1 MPLRKMQLRR
11 WIIVIIIIVGVIS
24 AIVYGFMPKPVS
36 VDLVKVSRGSF
47 KVTVEEE
54 GKTSVKDRFVLSAPV
69 AGFKRR
75 IKFDVGDCVQKGQT
89 LVELEPL
96 KSNLLDPRSHAAA
109 EAAVSSAEA
118 SLRVEEERVRAAT
131 ADKEYAEKNFERFK
145 KLHDGGY
152 VAKDALEQAEA
163 GAKRTEANLLSAK
176 AAVKVARFE
185 LEKALTALRHSA
197 AEDNRIQG
205 KIVLVQSPV
214 SGSILK
220 IYRESEGVVQSG
232 ESLIDIGDPEKLEV
246 KVEVLSADAVKM
258 RPGIPVYFE
267 RWGGNST
274 LSGKV
279 RVVEPAG
286 FTKISS
292 LGVEEQRVFVVVDI
306 TPSTKDE
313 HSLGDGYRL
322 EASFIIWEGKDVLQV
337 PASALFRKQDGWA
350 VFVVKNKKALHRE
363 VKVGHRTGLAAE
375 ILSGLSEGEE
385 VISHPDNTI
394 AEGIRIH
401 PR

>member
-1 MPLRKMQLRR
+1 MRLRR
-11 WIIVIIIIVGVIS
+11 WIIVIIITVGVIL

-36 VDLVKVSRGSF
+36 VDLVKVSRGSLQ
-47 KVTVEEE
+47 VTVEEE
-54 GKTSVKDRFVLSAPV
+54 GKTSVRDRFVLSAPV
-69 AGFKRR
+69 AGFMRR
-75 IKFDVGDCVQKGQT
+75 IKLDVGDHVQKGQA
-89 LVELEPL
+89 LIELEPL
-96 KSNLLDPRSHAAA
+96 KSNLLDPRSRAAA

-118 SLRVEEERVRAAT
+118 ALKVEEERGRAAT
-131 ADKEYAEKNFERFK
+131 ADTEYAGKNFERIK
-145 KLHDGGY
+145 KLYEGGY
-152 VAKDALEQAEA
+152 VAKDALEQAEV

-185 LEKALTALRHSA
+185 LDRALTALRHSA
-197 AEDNRIQG
+197 AEDTRIQG
-205 KIVLVQSPV
+205 KIVMIQSPV

-232 ESLIDIGDPEKLEV
+232 EPLIDIGDSEKLEV
-246 KVEVLSADAVKM
+246 KVEVLSADAVKI
-258 RPGIPVYFE
+258 RPGTPVLFE
-267 RWGGNST
+267 RWGGNSI

-292 LGVEEQRVFVVVDI
+292 LGVEEQRVFVIVDM
-306 TPSTKDE
+306 TPSEKGE
-313 HSLGDGYRL
+313 HRLGDGYRL

-350 VFVVKNKKALHRE
+350 VFVVKNNKALKRE
-363 VKVGHRTGLAAE
+363 VKVGQRTGLAAE
-375 ILSGLSEGEE
+375 ILSGLAEGEE
-385 VISHPDNTI
+385 VISHPDNSIEDGT
-394 AEGIRIH
+394 RVR

>member
-1 MPLRKMQLRR
+1 MPLRR
-11 WIIVIIIIVGVIS
+11 WIIVIIITVGVIS

-54 GKTSVKDRFVLSAPV
+54 GKTSVRDRFILSAPV

-75 IKFDVGDCVQKGQT
+75 IKLDVGDRVRKGQT

-118 SLRVEEERVRAAT
+118 SLKVEEERARAAA
-131 ADKEYAEKNFERFK
+131 ADAEYARKNFERIK
-145 KLHDGGY
+145 KLHEGGY
-152 VAKDALEQAEA
+152 VAKDALEQAET
-163 GAKRTEANLLSAK
+163 GAKRAGANLLSAE
-176 AAVKVARFE
+176 ATVRVARFE
-185 LEKALTALRHSA
+185 LDRAHTALRHSA
-197 AEDNRIQG
+197 AENTRIQG
-205 KIVLVQSPV
+205 KIVTIQSPV
-214 SGSILK
+214 NGSVLK

-232 ESLIDIGDPEKLEV
+232 EPVIDIGDPEKLEV
-246 KVEVLSADAVKM
+246 KVEVLSADAVKIK
-258 RPGIPVYFE
+258 PGASVLFE

-274 LSGKV
+274 LSGRV

-292 LGVEEQRVFVVVDI
+292 LGVEEQRVLVIVDI
-306 TPSTKDE
+306 TSSDKSE
-313 HSLGDGYRL
+313 KSLGDGYRL
-322 EASFIIWEGKDVLQV
+322 EASFIIWEGKDILQV
-337 PASALFRKQDGWA
+337 PASALFRNQEGWA
-350 VFVVKNKKALHRE
+350 IFVVKNNRAFKRE
-363 VKVGHRTGLAAE
+363 VRVGQRTGLVAE
-375 ILSGLSEGEE
+375 VLSGLTEGEE
-385 VISHPDNTI
+385 VISHLDNSIEDRT
-394 AEGIRIH
+394 RVR

>member
-1 MPLRKMQLRR
+1 MQLRR
-11 WIIVIIIIVGVIS
+11 WIIVIIITVGVIS

-54 GKTSVKDRFVLSAPV
+54 GKTSVRDRFILSAPV

-75 IKFDVGDCVQKGQT
+75 IKLDVGDRVQKGQT

-96 KSNLLDPRSHAAA
+96 KSNLLDPRSRAAA
-109 EAAVSSAEA
+109 QAAVSSAEA
-118 SLRVEEERVRAAT
+118 SLRVEEERARAAT
-131 ADKEYAEKNFERFK
+131 ADKEYAEKNFGRVK

-152 VAKDALEQAEA
+152 VAKDALEQAET

-185 LEKALTALRHSA
+185 LERALTALRHSA

-205 KIVLVQSPV
+205 KIVMIQSPV

-232 ESLIDIGDPEKLEV
+232 EPLIDIGDPEKLEV
-246 KVEVLSADAVKM
+246 KVEVLSADAVKI
-258 RPGIPVYFE
+258 RPGTPVLFE
-267 RWGGNST
+267 RWGGNSI

-292 LGVEEQRVFVVVDI
+292 LGVEEQRVFVIIDI
-306 TPSTKDE
+306 TSSDKNE
-313 HSLGDGYRL
+313 KALGDGYRL
-322 EASFIIWEGKDVLQV
+322 EASFIIWEGKDILQV

-350 VFVVKNKKALHRE
+350 VFVVKNNRALHRE
-363 VKVGHRTGLAAE
+363 VKVGQRTGLAAE
-375 ILSGLSEGEE
+375 ILSGLSEGEV
-385 VISHPDNTI
+385 VISHPDNSIENGT
-394 AEGIRIH
+394 RVR

>member
-1 MPLRKMQLRR
+1 MQLRR
-11 WIIVIIIIVGVIS
+11 WIIVIIITAGVLLG
-24 AIVYGFMPKPVS
+24 IVYGFMPKPVP
-36 VDLVKVSRGSF
+36 VDLVKASRGPLR
-47 KVTVEEE
+47 VTVEEE
-54 GKTSVKDRFVLSAPV
+54 AKTRVKDRFIVSAPV
-69 AGFKRR
+69 AGFMRR
-75 IKFDVGDCVQKGQT
+75 IKFDVGDRVRKGQP
-89 LVELEPL
+89 LAELEPL
-96 KSNLLDPRSHAAA
+96 KSNLLDPRSRAAA

-118 SLRVEEERVRAAT
+118 SLKVEEERVRAAT
-131 ADKEYAEKNFERFK
+131 ADTEYARKNFERVK
-145 KLHDGGY
+145 KLYEGGY

-176 AAVKVARFE
+176 AAVTVARFE
-185 LEKALTALRHSA
+185 LDRALTALRHSA
-197 AEDNRIQG
+197 AEDDRIQG
-205 KIVLVQSPV
+205 KIVMIQSPV

-232 ESLIDIGDPEKLEV
+232 EPLIDIGDPEKLEV
-246 KVEVLSADAVKM
+246 KVEVLSADAVKI
-258 RPGIPVYFE
+258 RPGTPVHFE
-267 RWGGNST
+267 RWGGNSI

-292 LGVEEQRVFVVVDI
+292 LGVEEQRVFVIVDVI
-306 TPSTKDE
+306 SSIKGE

-350 VFVVKNKKALHRE
+350 VFVVKSNRALNRE
-363 VKVGHRTGLAAE
+363 VKVGQRTGLAAE
-375 ILSGLSEGEE
+375 ILFGLAEGEE
-385 VISHPDNTI
+385 VISHPDNSIEDGT
-394 AEGIRIH
+394 RVR

>member
-1 MPLRKMQLRR
+1 MQLRR
-11 WIIVIIIIVGVIS
+11 WIIVIIITVGVIS

-36 VDLVKVSRGSF
+36 VDLVKVSRGSL

-54 GKTSVKDRFVLSAPV
+54 AKTRVKDRFVVSAPV
-69 AGFKRR
+69 AGFMRR
-75 IKFDVGDCVQKGQT
+75 TQFNVGDRVRKGQF

-96 KSNLLDPRSHAAA
+96 KSNPLDPRSHATA

-118 SLRVEEERVRAAT
+118 SLKVEEERARAAA
-131 ADKEYAEKNFERFK
+131 ADAEYARKNLERIK
-145 KLHDGGY
+145 KLFEGGY
-152 VAKDALEQAEA
+152 VARDALDQAET
-163 GAKRTEANLLSAK
+163 GTKRAEANLLSAE

-185 LEKALTALRHSA
+185 LDKAHTVLRHSA
-197 AEDNRIQG
+197 AEKVEIQG
-205 KIVLVQSPV
+205 KIVLIQAPV
-214 SGSILK
+214 NGSVLK
-220 IYRESEGVVQSG
+220 IHRESEGVVQSG
-232 ESLIDIGDPEKLEV
+232 EPLIDIGDPEKLEV
-246 KVEVLSADAVKM
+246 KVEVLSADAVKI
-258 RPGIPVYFE
+258 RPGTPVLFE

-274 LSGKV
+274 LSGVVK
-279 RVVEPAG
+279 VVEPAG

-292 LGVEEQRVFVVVDI
+292 LGVEEQRVLVITDI
-306 TPSTKDE
+306 TSSDKNE
-313 HSLGDGYRL
+313 KALGDGYRL

-350 VFVVKNKKALHRE
+350 VFVVKNNRALKRE
-363 VKVGHRTGLAAE
+363 VKVGQRTGVAAE

-394 AEGIRIH
+394 EEGTRIR

>member
-1 MPLRKMQLRR
+1 MQLRK
-11 WIIVIIIIVGVIS
+11 WIVVIIITVGVIS

-36 VDLVKVSRGSF
+36 VDLVKVSRGSL

-54 GKTSVKDRFVLSAPV
+54 GKTSVRDRFALSAPV

-75 IKFDVGDCVQKGQT
+75 IKLDVGDRVQKGQT

-96 KSNLLDPRSHAAA
+96 KSNLLDPRSRAAA
-109 EAAVSSAEA
+109 EAAVSSAKA
-118 SLRVEEERVRAAT
+118 SLRVEEERVKAAT
-131 ADKEYAEKNFERFK
+131 ADTEYAGKNFERVK
-145 KLHDGGY
+145 KLYEGGY

-163 GAKRTEANLLSAK
+163 AAKRTEANFLSAK
-176 AAVKVARFE
+176 AAVKVASFE
-185 LEKALTALRHSA
+185 LDRALTALRHSA
-197 AEDNRIQG
+197 AEGNRIQG
-205 KIVLVQSPV
+205 KIVMIQSPV

-232 ESLIDIGDPEKLEV
+232 EPLIDIGDPEKLEV
-246 KVEVLSADAVKM
+246 KVEVLSADAVKI
-258 RPGIPVYFE
+258 RPGTPVLFE
-267 RWGGNST
+267 RWGGNSI

-292 LGVEEQRVFVVVDI
+292 LGVEEQRVFVIVDI
-306 TPSTKDE
+306 ISSIKGE

-322 EASFIIWEGKDVLQV
+322 EASFIIWEGRDVLQV

-350 VFVVKNKKALHRE
+350 VFVVKNNRALHRE
-363 VKVGHRTGLAAE
+363 VKVGQRTGLAAE

-385 VISHPDNTI
+385 VISYPDNSI
-394 AEGIRIH
+394 EEGTRIR

>member
-1 MPLRKMQLRR
+1 MQLRR
-11 WIIVIIIIVGVIS
+11 WIIVIIITVGVIS

-54 GKTSVKDRFVLSAPV
+54 GKTSVKDRFILSAPV

-75 IKFDVGDCVQKGQT
+75 IKLDVGDRVQKGQT

-118 SLRVEEERVRAAT
+118 SLKVEEERVRAAT
-131 ADKEYAEKNFERFK
+131 ADTEYAGKNFERVK
-145 KLHDGGY
+145 KLYEGGY

-185 LEKALTALRHSA
+185 LDRALTALRHSA

-205 KIVLVQSPV
+205 KIAMIQSPV
-214 SGSILK
+214 SGSILR

-232 ESLIDIGDPEKLEV
+232 EPLIDIGDPEKLEV
-246 KVEVLSADAVKM
+246 KVEVLSADAVKI
-258 RPGIPVYFE
+258 RPGTPVHFE
-267 RWGGNST
+267 RWGGNSI

-292 LGVEEQRVFVVVDI
+292 LGVEEQRVFVIVDI
-306 TPSTKDE
+306 ISSIKGE

-350 VFVVKNKKALHRE
+350 VFVVKNNRALNRE
-363 VKVGHRTGLAAE
+363 VKVGQRTGLAAE
-375 ILSGLSEGEE
+375 ILFGLAEGEE
-385 VISHPDNTI
+385 VISHPDNSIEDGT
-394 AEGIRIH
+394 RVR

>member
-1 MPLRKMQLRR
+1 MQYRR
-11 WIIVIIIIVGVIS
+11 WIIVIIITVAVIS

-36 VDLVKVSRGSF
+36 VDLVKVSRGSL

-54 GKTSVKDRFVLSAPV
+54 GKTSVKDRFILSAPV

-75 IKFDVGDCVQKGQT
+75 IKLDVGDRVQRGQT

-96 KSNLLDPRSHAAA
+96 KSNLLDPRSRAAA

-118 SLRVEEERVRAAT
+118 ALKVEEERVRAAT
-131 ADKEYAEKNFERFK
+131 ADTEYAGKNFERVK
-145 KLHDGGY
+145 KLYEGGY

-185 LEKALTALRHSA
+185 LDRALTALRHSA
-197 AEDNRIQG
+197 AEDDRIQG
-205 KIVLVQSPV
+205 KIVMIQSPV

-232 ESLIDIGDPEKLEV
+232 EPLIDIGDPEKLEV
-246 KVEVLSADAVKM
+246 KVEVLSADAVKI
-258 RPGIPVYFE
+258 RPGTSVHFE
-267 RWGGNST
+267 RWGGNSI

-292 LGVEEQRVFVVVDI
+292 LGVEEQRVFVIVDI
-306 TPSTKDE
+306 ISSIKGE

-350 VFVVKNKKALHRE
+350 VFVVKNNRAINRE
-363 VKVGHRTGLAAE
+363 VKVGQRTGLAAE
-375 ILSGLSEGEE
+375 ILFGLSEGEE
-385 VISHPDNTI
+385 VISHPDNSIKDGT
-394 AEGIRIH
+394 RVR

>member
-1 MPLRKMQLRR
+1 MRLSR
-11 WIIVIIIIVGVIS
+11 WIIVIIITVGVIL

-36 VDLVKVSRGSF
+36 VDLVKVSRGSLQ
-47 KVTVEEE
+47 VTVEEE
-54 GKTSVKDRFVLSAPV
+54 GKTSVRDRFVLSAPV
-69 AGFKRR
+69 AGFMRR
-75 IKFDVGDCVQKGQT
+75 IKLDVGDHVQKGQA
-89 LVELEPL
+89 LIELEPL
-96 KSNLLDPRSHAAA
+96 KSNLLDPRSRAAA

-118 SLRVEEERVRAAT
+118 ALKVEEERGRAAT
-131 ADKEYAEKNFERFK
+131 ADTEYAGKNFERIK
-145 KLHDGGY
+145 KLYEGGY

-185 LEKALTALRHSA
+185 LDRALTALRHSA
-197 AEDNRIQG
+197 AEDTRIQG
-205 KIVLVQSPV
+205 KIVMIQSPV

-232 ESLIDIGDPEKLEV
+232 EPLIDIGDSEKLEV
-246 KVEVLSADAVKM
+246 KVEVLSADAVKI
-258 RPGIPVYFE
+258 RPGTPVLFE
-267 RWGGNST
+267 RWGGNSI

-292 LGVEEQRVFVVVDI
+292 LGVEEQRVFVIVDM
-306 TPSTKDE
+306 TPSEKGE
-313 HSLGDGYRL
+313 HRLGDGYRL

-350 VFVVKNKKALHRE
+350 VFVVKNNKALKRE
-363 VKVGHRTGLAAE
+363 VKVGQRTGLAAE
-375 ILSGLSEGEE
+375 ILSGLAEGEE
-385 VISHPDNTI
+385 VISHPDNSIEDGT
-394 AEGIRIH
+394 RVR